1 MIDGRTD
8 DNNSRVLT
16 WKTMELQKKKELTT
30 EISVLSI
37 QRKPEHDV
45 VLEFEGEVIGFP
57 GTFQNVQALVRFA

>member
-1 MIDGRTD
+1 LD
-8 DNNSRVLT
+8 
-16 WKTMELQKKKELTT
+16 QKKKELTT